1 MPLGRLEKSS
11 LWRPL
16 LLFLSL
22 SPLLLSQ
29 APPIDDDNQFLYTPP
44 IPPPSHGGPPPTC
57 PALCDC
63 PAPETVECGGVD
75 LTAFPGNLS
84 THTRHLSLQNNQLKE
99 IPFEPLSRLTEL
111 RTLNLHNNQLSSTG
125 LPDEVF
131 LYLSRLQY
139 VYLANNR
146 LTVAPRFLPKS
157 LRIADLAANA
167 LTEVYPLTFG
177 GKPHLSS
184 VYLHNNALENA
195 GLPDF
200 LFNGSNS
207 VSILILSNNQLSSA
221 PSRLP
226 PKLNKLHLQNNR
238 ISWIPSGAFSQQLHL
253 RELYLQNNQLS
264 DQGLQN
270 DTFSKLRSLEY
281 LDLSMNNLT
290 RVPEGLPPGITIL
303 HLGKN
308 RISSLSAEGVS
319 RVRSLEYLLL
329 QNNELTASSIHP
341 QAFDKLRRLHTLHI
355 YNNLLERVPPSL
367 PRRLR
372 SLMMLHN
379 RISQLGLHDLVR
391 TYYLSELNL
400 SYNRLQSERVH
411 RLAFRKLRR
420 LQSLDLSGNALT
432 TVPLGLPSGLRVR
445 GEASP
450 FSLWELWLKSN
461 LIDRLGEDA
470 LSGLSSLAQLHLGQN
485 RLRDSGIA
493 LGSWREVPG
502 LTLLDLS
509 GNQLTQVPSDLP
521 GSLEYLHLQEN
532 RISTV
537 PPSAFLS
544 TPQLRGVFLR
554 YNRLTALA
562 VSQAAFSTL
571 RHLQVLDTTGN
582 PEPISIQLHGTGE
595 PATPTDIIPTPT
607 ETSQGTRGLPSQQ
620 ETSRHADTN
629 ETVQ

>member
-111 RTLNLHNNQLSSTG
+111 RTLNLHNNQLSSIG

-131 LYLSRLQY
+131 QYLSRLQY

-146 LTVAPRFLPKS
+146 LTVAPRFLPES

-238 ISWIPSGAFSQQLHL
+238 ISWIPNGAFSQQLHL

-341 QAFDKLRRLHTLHI
+341 Q
-355 YNNLLERVPPSL
+355 
-367 PRRLR
+367 
-372 SLMMLHN
+372 
-379 RISQLGLHDLVR
+379 
-391 TYYLSELNL
+391 
-400 SYNRLQSERVH
+400 
-411 RLAFRKLRR
+411 
-420 LQSLDLSGNALT
+420 
-432 TVPLGLPSGLRVR
+432 
-445 GEASP
+445 
-450 FSLWELWLKSN
+450 ELWLKSN

-582 PEPISIQLHGTGE
+582 PEPISIQLRGTGE

-607 ETSQGTRGLPSQQ
+607 ETSQGTRGLPGQQ
-620 ETSRHADTN
+620 ETSQQADTN
-629 ETVQ
+629 ETIQ

>member
-1 MPLGRLEKSS
+1 
-11 LWRPL
+11 L
-16 LLFLSL
+16 LL
-22 SPLLLSQ
+22 
-29 APPIDDDNQFLYTPP
+29 A
-44 IPPPSHGGPPPTC
+44 
-57 PALCDC
+57 
-63 PAPETVECGGVD
+63 
-75 LTAFPGNLS
+75 
-84 THTRHLSLQNNQLKE
+84 
-99 IPFEPLSRLTEL
+99 
-111 RTLNLHNNQLSSTG
+111 G

-131 LYLSRLQY
+131 LFLSRLQY

-146 LTVAPRFLPKS
+146 LTVAPRFLPES

-177 GKPHLSS
+177 GKPHL
-184 VYLHNNALENA
+184 
-195 GLPDF
+195 
-200 LFNGSNS
+200 
-207 VSILILSNNQLSSA
+207 
-221 PSRLP
+221 R
-226 PKLNKLHLQNNR
+226 
-238 ISWIPSGAFSQQLHL
+238 
-253 RELYLQNNQLS
+253 
-264 DQGLQN
+264 
-270 DTFSKLRSLEY
+270 
-281 LDLSMNNLT
+281 
-290 RVPEGLPPGITIL
+290 
-303 HLGKN
+303 
-308 RISSLSAEGVS
+308 
-319 RVRSLEYLLL
+319 
-329 QNNELTASSIHP
+329 
-341 QAFDKLRRLHTLHI
+341 AFDKLRRLHTLHI

-432 TVPLGLPSGLRVR
+432 TVPQGLPSGLR
-445 GEASP
+445 
-450 FSLWELWLKSN
+450 ELWLKSN

-470 LSGLSSLAQLHLGQN
+470 LSGLSSLAQLHLAQN

-502 LTLLDLS
+502 LT
-509 GNQLTQVPSDLP
+509 LTQVPSDLP

-582 PEPISIQLHGTGE
+582 PEPISIQLRGTGE